1 MHVAVIVFVC
11 RCVCGSG
18 WLGGGEVGQS
28 AHRAGLEVTSWL
40 SGPSAVIQLGSTPA
54 VLTASP
60 HPLALL
66 LLQPAVGSVV
76 ALSLILAIAA
86 CAVNDWQHLIIQG
99 ASMGGDYMV
108 RRVNTVVCGSCTCL
122 TYQCLQAPFL
132 PPTPSSLSRTH
143 ALATML
149 PSHRSLVLKC
159 LPH

>member
-18 WLGGGEVGQS
+18 WLGGGGVGQS
-28 AHRAGLEVTSWL
+28 AHRAGLEVTWWL
-40 SGPSAVIQLGSTPA
+40 SGPSAVIQHPSNS
-54 VLTASP
+54 SP
-60 HPLALL
+60 RPLLPSLL

-122 TYQCLQAPFL
+122 TYQCLQAPFI

>member
-18 WLGGGEVGQS
+18 WLAGGEVGQC

-40 SGPSAVIQLGSTPA
+40 SGPSAVIL
-54 VLTASP
+54 
-60 HPLALL
+60 HPSSSHGFSAPPSLL

-108 RRVNTVVCGSCTCL
+108 RRVKTARFIRESS
-122 TYQCLQAPFL
+122 L
-132 PPTPSSLSRTH
+132 PPHPLSRAHT
-143 ALATML
+143 L
-149 PSHRSLVLKC
+149 
-159 LPH
+159 